1 MFMLLESPPP
11 QHTHTHTCAR
21 NINSILDILK
31 ICVLSLIVF
40 CNISY
45 LILYTNNSVEIKEK
59 WT

>member
-11 QHTHTHTCAR
+11 PNTHTHTR

-45 LILYTNNSVEIKEK
+45 LILDTNNSVEIKEK

>member
-1 MFMLLESPPP
+1 MFMLLESPPK
-11 QHTHTHTCAR
+11 HTHTHTHTR

-45 LILYTNNSVEIKEK
+45 LILDTNNSVEIKEK

>member
-1 MFMLLESPPP
+1 MFMLLESPPGP
-11 QHTHTHTCAR
+11 QHTHTR

-45 LILYTNNSVEIKEK
+45 LILDTNNSVEIKEK